1 MKFLESP
8 NMRQPGL
15 IYCEI
20 RRIGAA
26 LIAAAAVPT
35 AADAQLAGYPVR
47 AVRVIVP
54 FSAGSPI
61 ETPARVIAQRLSETM
76 GQSFLIENRTGASG
90 TIGTEAVAKAP
101 RDGYTLLFTNYSHTA
116 NPSYYKKLPYDT
128 VADFAPI
135 TQTNASYGNLL
146 VVHPSVPARSV
157 KEFIALAK
165 ARPGQLHYASAGIG
179 SPPHVAA
186 ALFAS
191 MAGIELMHVPYR
203 GTAATVNDVVGGHI
217 EVMVMSSQI
226 AAELVKS
233 GRLRALGISGSQRSP
248 LLPDVPTIQE
258 AGLAGY
264 EVTGYHGMWFPAG
277 VPAEMVRRVHAE
289 VVKALT
295 VPEVR
300 GHLVANALIPVGSSP
315 EEFAEFII
323 KDLTRQASIAKQIGL
338 QPQ

>member
-1 MKFLESP
+1 MQ
-8 NMRQPGL
+8 QPGL
-15 IYCEI
+15 SYCVI
-20 RRIGAA
+20 RRIGFAFAA
-26 LIAAAAVPT
+26 IAAAFPAV
-35 AADAQLAGYPVR
+35 ADAQPAAYP
-47 AVRVIVP
+47 AKPVRVIVP

-90 TIGTEAVAKAP
+90 TIGTEFVAKAP

-116 NPSYYKKLPYDT
+116 NVSYYQKLPYDT

-146 VVHPSVPARSV
+146 VVHPSVPAHSV

-191 MAGIELMHVPYR
+191 IAGIELTHVPYR
-203 GTAATVNDVVGGHI
+203 GTAATVNDVISGYI
-217 EVMVMSSQI
+217 EMMLMSSQI
-226 AAELVKS
+226 AVKLVKS
-233 GRLRALGISGSQRSP
+233 RRLRALGISGSQRSP

-258 AGLAGY
+258 AGLTGY
-264 EVTGYHGMWFPAG
+264 DVTGYHGTWFPAG
-277 VPAEMVRRVHAE
+277 VPDEIVRRIHAE
-289 VVKALT
+289 VVKALA

-300 GHLVANALIPVGSSP
+300 SRLVANALIPVGSSP
-315 EEFAEFII
+315 EEFAEFIK
-323 KDLTRQASIAKQIGL
+323 KDIARQASIAKKIGI